1 MKTLLVV
8 MLFFSDFWICLATN
22 PDSATNAS
30 KKASFVHGEELMYS
44 MRYGPIH
51 GGNASIQLS
60 MTRLNNKPVYHAR
73 AEAKSVGITDLLF
86 RIEDIYESYFDP
98 VSCLPYKAVR
108 NVSEGSYK
116 YYNEVYFDQDKNL
129 AVSQK
134 SGKIS
139 VPKGILDMVSSLY
152 YVRNMQ
158 LDTLKKGDTIQI
170 TTYFGDEI
178 FPFPLRYR
186 GKENVKTSLGKYH
199 CYRFDPVVE
208 VGRIF
213 SSPDDMSVWI
223 SADNNCVPI
232 RVKFDLI
239 VGSVCCDLVGYKN
252 LAYKLKTVE

>member
-1 MKTLLVV
+1 MKTLLIV
-8 MLFFSDFWICLATN
+8 LLLLSNYWIC
-22 PDSATNAS
+22 SAVPPGAKDTS
-30 KKASFVHGEELMYS
+30 PKKVSFVHGEELMYS

-60 MTRLNNKPVYHAR
+60 MTSLDNKPVFHAK
-73 AEAKSVGITDLLF
+73 AEAKSVGITDMLF
-86 RIEDIYESYFDP
+86 KIEDIYESYFDP
-98 VSCLPYKAVR
+98 VSCLPYKAIR

-116 YYNEVYFDQDKNL
+116 YYNEVFFDRDKNL

-152 YVRNMQ
+152 YLRNLK
-158 LDTLKKGDTIQI
+158 LDTLRKGDTINI

-213 SSPDDMSVWI
+213 DSPDDMSVWI
-223 SADNNCVPI
+223 SADDNCVPI

-239 VGSVCCDLVGYKN
+239 VGSVYCDLVGYKN
-252 LAYKLKTVE
+252 LAYDLKTVE